1 MYAPLLVLHS
11 WGRWL
16 VVAAAA
22 FAVARL
28 FFRGPASR
36 LDALSR
42 TALVASAD
50 LMLLLGTGLW
60 AVSPLTPGGSGPAM
74 GAVMKDKVLRFF
86 AVEHPFSMVLVVVA
100 LHVGSVLAR
109 KATDESQARKR
120 WAVALAVALVLVAVM
135 VPWPWRG
142 ALARPLFTLSPG

>member
-16 VVAAAA
+16 FLAAAA
-22 FAVARL
+22 LAVSRLLSRGPVSKLDRLARL
-28 FFRGPASR
+28 
-36 LDALSR
+36 
-42 TALVASAD
+42 ALVISAD
-50 LMLLLGTGLW
+50 LMLTLGLALW
-60 AVSPLTPGGSGPAM
+60 ALGPYRPGAGAPM
-74 GAVMKDKVLRFF
+74 GTVMKDKLLRFF

>member
-16 VVAAAA
+16 FVAAAA

-28 FFRGPASR
+28 LARGPASR
-36 LDALSR
+36 LDALAR
-42 TALVASAD
+42 AAVVGAAD
-50 LMLLLGTGLW
+50 LMLLLGAALW
-60 AVSPLTPGGSGPAM
+60 ALSPYTPGGSGQPM

-86 AVEHPFSMVLVVVA
+86 SVEHPFSMVLVVVA

-109 KATDESQARKR
+109 KANGEDQARKR
-120 WAVALAVALVLVAVM
+120 WAMALAVALVLVAVM

-142 ALARPLFTLSPG
+142 AVARPLFTLSPG